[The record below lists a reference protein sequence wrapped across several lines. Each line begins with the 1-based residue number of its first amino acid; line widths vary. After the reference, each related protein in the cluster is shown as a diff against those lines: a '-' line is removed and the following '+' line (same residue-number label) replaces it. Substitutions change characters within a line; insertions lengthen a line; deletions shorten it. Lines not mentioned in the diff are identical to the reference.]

1 MSDISY
7 SINKTNAK
15 QFCKRF
21 RIYSTADNYVR
32 FTSYSTAYFSS
43 VDIIKTSKQNYRVI
57 VFVAHYHLHKYA
69 DYESF
74 HSLADLCSYLDTLS
88 SQLV

>member
-15 QFCKRF
+15 HFFKHF

-32 FTSYSTAYFSS
+32 FTHCSIDFFSS
-43 VDIIKTSKQNYRVI
+43 VDVIKTSKQNYRVI
-57 VFVAHYHLHKYA
+57 VFVAYYNLSKYA
-69 DYESF
+69 EYKSF
-74 HSLADLCSYLDTLS
+74 HSLVDLCSYLDTLS
-88 SQLV
+88 TQLV